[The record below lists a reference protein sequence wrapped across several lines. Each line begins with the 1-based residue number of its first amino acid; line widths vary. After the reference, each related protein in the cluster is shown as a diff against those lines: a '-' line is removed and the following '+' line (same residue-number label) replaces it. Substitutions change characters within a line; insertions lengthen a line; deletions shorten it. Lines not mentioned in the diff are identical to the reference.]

1 MMSFFGIIALAGVV
15 VNDSLIL
22 VDFVNRERRL
32 GVPLMQ
38 AVTDAASK
46 RFRAILLTSLTT
58 FFGLVPIV
66 LETSLQAQI
75 VIPMA
80 ASLAFGI
87 LFATVITLFLIPC
100 LYIVLDDFGQWW
112 REAWAYVLPKKAGK
126 AEMHPGAVHSDT
138 PLAAKSSE
146 S

>member
-1 MMSFFGIIALAGVV
+1 LRQAG
-15 VNDSLIL
+15 L
-22 VDFVNRERRL
+22 
-32 GVPLMQ
+32 
-38 AVTDAASK
+38 DAGAR

-87 LFATVITLFLIPC
+87 LFATVITLFLIPS
-100 LYIVLDDFGQWW
+100 LYMILDDFGTWW
-112 REAWAYVLPKKAGK
+112 REAWSHAIPERFRKN
-126 AEMHPGAVHSDT
+126 
-138 PLAAKSSE
+138 KSSHTGAAHARVNE
-146 S
+146 LP

>member
-1 MMSFFGIIALAGVV
+1 M
-15 VNDSLIL
+15 
-22 VDFVNRERRL
+22 
-32 GVPLMQ
+32 
-38 AVTDAASK
+38 
-46 RFRAILLTSLTT
+46 
-58 FFGLVPIV
+58 PIV

-100 LYIVLDDFGQWW
+100 LYIVLDDFGKWW
-112 REAWAYVLPKKAGK
+112 REAWTHILPAKLRK
-126 AEMHPGAVHSDT
+126 AELRPGTAHSET
-138 PLAAKSSE
+138 PMASSSSE

>member
-1 MMSFFGIIALAGVV
+1 
-15 VNDSLIL
+15 
-22 VDFVNRERRL
+22 
-32 GVPLMQ
+32 MQ

-100 LYIVLDDFGQWW
+100 LYIVLDDFGRWW
-112 REAWAYVLPKKAGK
+112 REAWSHILPKRAGK
-126 AEMHPGAVHSDT
+126 AGLHPGIVHSET
-138 PLAAKSSE
+138 KLAADPPE